1 MVSQN
6 TTVLF
11 TICISAL
18 MFEPNADRLCRC
30 KKIAKIKRP
39 QFLVVLAIRPR
50 GVGADDWRIRTQF
63 WELRRPWRV
72 QCAPCGADKC
82 ARRTLLKQHRTT
94 FTKCRS
100 FSFVKCLWEKKS
112 RWRLFSLTIDFVLP
126 FACSSAFCAI
136 ASVVHGTGGGGFC
149 DERVC
154 PSGCLFVCVCL
165 TAIISPGLQIRSS
178 TNFLCMLPMAVVRSP
193 LAA

>member
-1 MVSQN
+1 
-6 TTVLF
+6 
-11 TICISAL
+11 

-50 GVGADDWRIRTQF
+50 GVGADDWRIRTEF

-82 ARRTLLKQHRTT
+82 ARMTLLKQHRTT

-100 FSFVKCLWEKKS
+100 FSFVKCLWEKKIS
-112 RWRLFSLTIDFVLP
+112 LATFLTHYRFRSPFRLQLCLLRYRISCTVRVAGDFVMSVSVRLAVCLSVFVWP
-126 FACSSAFCAI
+126 HLRDCRSDLQQIFCACYLWP
-136 ASVVHGTGGGGFC
+136 SFVLLWRRSDMLGTSGFM
-149 DERVC
+149 DDVILHV
-154 PSGCLFVCVCL
+154 P
-165 TAIISPGLQIRSS
+165 
-178 TNFLCMLPMAVVRSP
+178 
-193 LAA
+193 

>member
-11 TICISAL
+11 TISISAL

-50 GVGADDWRIRTQF
+50 GVGADDWRISTQF

-82 ARRTLLKQHRTT
+82 ARMTLLKQHRTT

-100 FSFVKCLWEKKS
+100 FSFVKCL
-112 RWRLFSLTIDFVLP
+112 
-126 FACSSAFCAI
+126 
-136 ASVVHGTGGGGFC
+136 
-149 DERVC
+149 
-154 PSGCLFVCVCL
+154 
-165 TAIISPGLQIRSS
+165 
-178 TNFLCMLPMAVVRSP
+178 
-193 LAA
+193 